1 MGDLAVATVV
11 GRLTRDAELKYTNS
25 GQAICSFSVATNS
38 RVKKGDQWVD
48 EPNYWDIDLWGK
60 KAESVNQYLTKGKLV
75 AVSGDMRQDKWEKDG
90 QQRMKVRIN
99 ANDVQ
104 LIGGGQG
111 SGEGK
116 QSWNGPGGDSR
127 PTGMDG
133 RGSGRSDS
141 DSRSEGGQ
149 AAQRQGNQ
157 GREQPRKPDV
167 SPPPDN
173 FTDDIPF

>member
-38 RVKKGDQWVD
+38 RVKKGDQWGD
-48 EPNYWDIDLWGK
+48 EPNYWDVDLWGK
-60 KAESVNQYLTKGKLV
+60 KAESLNQYLTKGKLV
-75 AVSGDMRQDKWEKDG
+75 AVHGDIRQDKWEKDG

-111 SGEGK
+111 SGEGR
-116 QSWNGPGGDSR
+116 QSWGAQGGEGRPAGAENRGYGRPDSR
-127 PTGMDG
+127 N
-133 RGSGRSDS
+133 
-141 DSRSEGGQ
+141 EGG
-149 AAQRQGNQ
+149 APPTKGIGQ
-157 GREQPRKPDV
+157 GRQAEHG
-167 SPPPDN
+167 SPPDD

>member
-48 EPNYWDIDLWGK
+48 EPNYWDVDLWGK

-75 AVSGDMRQDKWEKDG
+75 AVHGDIRQDKWEKDG

-104 LIGGGQG
+104 LVGGGQG
-111 SGEGK
+111 GGEGR
-116 QSWNGPGGDSR
+116 SSGPGE
-127 PTGMDG
+127 G
-133 RGSGRSDS
+133 RGDNRGYGRPEPRSDS
-141 DSRSEGGQ
+141 GPSSGRGGY
-149 AAQRQGNQ
+149 Q
-157 GREQPRKPDV
+157 GRDQSRPPERS
-167 SPPPDN
+167 SPPDD